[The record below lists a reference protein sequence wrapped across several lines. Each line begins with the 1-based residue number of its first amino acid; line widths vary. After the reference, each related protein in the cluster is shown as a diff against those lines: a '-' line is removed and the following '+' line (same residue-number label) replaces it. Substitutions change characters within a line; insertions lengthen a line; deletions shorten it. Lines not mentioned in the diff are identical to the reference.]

1 MSSYEDSDA
10 EDDHGDGC
18 VCEGRL
24 SKPICIQRR
33 QEAAQRPTPVGAAYS
48 SSRQRNLTDL
58 SRRKWNCEVC
68 TLENQPKDLQC
79 VACEAPKPSMPV
91 PKPQKQRRLSK
102 QNTSATSA
110 RAVGQTEY
118 EQRRLDKIAENKQM
132 IANLGLDSVA
142 DNMKAAGMK
151 NTVKPKKSSKPKKR
165 RLLNRGG
172 KDSEEESSEWQESDD
187 SEYED
192 YAPKAKRAAVSSP
205 TQSPKAGRRFAL
217 NKWDSPPAINPAI
230 PNDESEYSQVLP
242 QCSPLTQD
250 ADPPQFSPEGE
261 THTHVLPQGAT
272 YVLPQGASDTHVLPQ
287 GATHVLPQGATHV
300 LPQGATH
307 VLPQGATHV
316 LPQGATHV
324 LPQGASHTQVSPQ
337 GADQTHV
344 LPQGADQTHVL
355 PQGARRTQ
363 VLHQD
368 ANGRKAPQVLSQ
380 SRATKGTTRDYLPSS
395 SVISNPN
402 DHENG
407 CVCRGRLTK
416 EICSLRLAEAREE
429 GLTDPEPAPHQNL
442 PGPPAQIAQ
451 SQVQSRAENSKP
463 LSVVSHGEGCVCRGR
478 LTQEVCGKIRQRF
491 NKN

>member
-24 SKPICIQRR
+24 SKHICIQRR
-33 QEAAQRPTPVGAAYS
+33 QEAAQRPTPVGVTYN

-68 TLENQPKDLQC
+68 TLENQPTDLQC

-132 IANLGLDSVA
+132 IANLGLDSVS

-151 NTVKPKKSSKPKKR
+151 NAVKPKKSSKPKKR
-165 RLLNRGG
+165 RLLNRRV

-217 NKWDSPPAINPAI
+217 NKWDSPPAINPGS
-230 PNDESEYSQVLP
+230 PNDEAEYSQVLP
-242 QCSPLTQD
+242 QVEYLD
-250 ADPPQFSPEGE
+250 ADPTQFSPEE
-261 THTHVLPQGAT
+261 TH
-272 YVLPQGASDTHVLPQ
+272 
-287 GATHVLPQGATHV
+287 
-300 LPQGATH
+300 
-307 VLPQGATHV
+307 THV

-324 LPQGASHTQVSPQ
+324 LPQGASHTHVLPQ
-337 GADQTHV
+337 GATHV
-344 LPQGADQTHVL
+344 LPQGASHTRLSPQGADQTHVL

-363 VLHQD
+363 VLPQG
-368 ANGRKAPQVLSQ
+368 ASRRIAPQVLSRN
-380 SRATKGTTRDYLPSS
+380 RAAKGTTRGYLPSSSS
-395 SVISNPN
+395 SVISNPS

-416 EICSLRLAEAREE
+416 EICSL
-429 GLTDPEPAPHQNL
+429 
-442 PGPPAQIAQ
+442 
-451 SQVQSRAENSKP
+451 
-463 LSVVSHGEGCVCRGR
+463 
-478 LTQEVCGKIRQRF
+478 
-491 NKN
+491 